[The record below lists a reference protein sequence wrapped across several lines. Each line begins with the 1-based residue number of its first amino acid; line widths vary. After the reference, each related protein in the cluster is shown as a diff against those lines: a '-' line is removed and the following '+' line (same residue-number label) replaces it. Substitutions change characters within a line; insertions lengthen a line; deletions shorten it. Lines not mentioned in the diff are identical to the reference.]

1 MSRNVVAVVSSVIFV
16 VLAAALVV
24 APVPYVTWRPGKV
37 VDVLSAAAG
46 ERPLVEISGI
56 ENYSTPGE
64 LLMTT
69 VSTSRVD
76 ATVSLPEALLSHFST
91 DSDAMPRDVIYPPGK
106 SEDQVREEA
115 VALMDTSRTSASVAA
130 LRAAGQSVTEMPMAT
145 GVVLSGPAR
154 DKLVPGDLI
163 ESVDG
168 ETVLQR
174 EDVARLVRNREVGD
188 PVVFKVLRD
197 DTSHTVSVVTEA
209 GPDGAPVVGINVGT
223 GYRYAPEVV
232 YRIDTSVV
240 GPSAGLVFALAIYD
254 KVTEGTLV
262 GENVVAGTG
271 ALDPSGKVLGI
282 GGVREKIKG
291 AERSGAT
298 TFLLPADNCADLG
311 SLQTDL
317 RLVPVATLKDAIAAL
332 QLLNEGKSDV
342 EVPSC
347 ESP

>member
-1 MSRNVVAVVSSVIFV
+1 MSRNVVAVVSSVVFV
-16 VLAAALVV
+16 LLAAALVV
-24 APVPYVTWRPGKV
+24 VPVPYVTWRPGQV
-37 VDVLSAAAG
+37 VDVLASNG
-46 ERPLVEISGI
+46 DGPLVEVRGL
-56 ENYSTPGE
+56 ENYDTPGQ

-76 ATVSLPEALLSHFST
+76 TTVSLPEALLAHFSA

-130 LRAAGQSVTEMPMAT
+130 LRAAGQSVTEMPMVV
-145 GVVLSGPAR
+145 GVVLSGPAK

-168 ETVLQR
+168 EAVTQR
-174 EDVARLVRNREVGD
+174 DDVARLVRARTVGD

-197 DTSHTVSVVTEA
+197 DVSHTVSVVTEA
-209 GPDGAPVVGINVGT
+209 GNNGDPMVGINVGT

-232 YRIDTSVV
+232 YRIDDNVV

-254 KVTEGTLV
+254 KISEGDLV
-262 GENVVAGTG
+262 GDNVVAGTG
-271 ALDPSGKVLGI
+271 SLDPAGKVLSI

-291 AERSGAT
+291 AERTGAT
-298 TFLLPADNCADLG
+298 TFVLPLDNCDDVGELD
-311 SLQTDL
+311 TDM
-317 RLVPVATLKDAIAAL
+317 RLVPVSTLKDAIAAL
-332 QLLNEGKSDV
+332 QRLNEGNSDS

-347 ESP
+347 D